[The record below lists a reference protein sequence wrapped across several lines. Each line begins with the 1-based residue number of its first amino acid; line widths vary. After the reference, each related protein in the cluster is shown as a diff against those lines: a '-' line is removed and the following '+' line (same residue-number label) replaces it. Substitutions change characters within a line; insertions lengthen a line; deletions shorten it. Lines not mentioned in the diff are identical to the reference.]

1 MSDVQSSE
9 SGSKPTP
16 RRTARKDSGE
26 NAISRAVEFVK
37 ESISELRRV
46 ADDQGRA
53 AAIKVADGSK
63 RALSTLIA
71 AVLQAWGA
79 DSEQLAGLPYGQVLG
94 GGASVGL
101 LRLSPEATAY
111 IC

>member
-16 RRTARKDSGE
+16 RRKARKDSGE

-46 ADDQGRA
+46 VWPTRKQVVTYTIVVLVFVTVMASFVAGIDLLLGRG
-53 AAIKVADGSK
+53 ILRIFGS
-63 RALSTLIA
+63 
-71 AVLQAWGA
+71 
-79 DSEQLAGLPYGQVLG
+79 
-94 GGASVGL
+94 
-101 LRLSPEATAY
+101 
-111 IC
+111 